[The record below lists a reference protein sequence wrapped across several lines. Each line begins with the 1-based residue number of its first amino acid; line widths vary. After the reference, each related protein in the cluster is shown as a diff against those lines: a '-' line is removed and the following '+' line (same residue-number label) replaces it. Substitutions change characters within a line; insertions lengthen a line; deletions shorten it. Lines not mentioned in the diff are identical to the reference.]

1 MKYIFFCQ
9 NNKILFAGTVCLC
22 TGSIFIYLFI
32 CTFKWF
38 FPWENRLFNLKSS
51 KRMASHLDQQ
61 VLQPCVLLLLFYLWE
76 KCHCEVKFSTQLPT
90 LEQNILFISLS
101 FLIRFVVF
109 LMTFQNLDGDA
120 ACLCQNERVL
130 LETICIV
137 INYTLSK
144 NESAMF
150 ENNPNELD

>member
-1 MKYIFFCQ
+1 MIF
-9 NNKILFAGTVCLC
+9 
-22 TGSIFIYLFI
+22 S
-32 CTFKWF
+32 
-38 FPWENRLFNLKSS
+38 WENTEMETFQYEVFKTHGSAPGPAGVAALCPIIALLSLGEMS
-51 KRMASHLDQQ
+51 LWSQ
-61 VLQPCVLLLLFYLWE
+61 VLHMIAYTRAKLF
-76 KCHCEVKFSTQLPT
+76 F
-90 LEQNILFISLS
+90 
-101 FLIRFVVF
+101 FLIHFLVF

-120 ACLCQNERVL
+120 ACSCQNERVL

>member
-1 MKYIFFCQ
+1 MKSRSPHDCLHLSKALLFIFF
-9 NNKILFAGTVCLC
+9 
-22 TGSIFIYLFI
+22 
-32 CTFKWF
+32 
-38 FPWENRLFNLKSS
+38 
-51 KRMASHLDQQ
+51 
-61 VLQPCVLLLLFYLWE
+61 
-76 KCHCEVKFSTQLPT
+76 
-90 LEQNILFISLS
+90 
-101 FLIRFVVF
+101 VF

-120 ACLCQNERVL
+120 ACSCQNERVL